1 MILIRSFHR
10 TKHSPCAALVPTA
23 HPVVPVFVQVVAGI
37 VAPVAAEAAVMT
49 VRDVLVLVAEDAMV
63 PAQVDVLLLAVALVG
78 VTDVQVT
85 VQRLAAW
92 TVQ

>member
-10 TKHSPCAALVPTA
+10 TKHSRYVALVLIA

-63 PAQVDVLLLAVALVG
+63 PAQVDVRAAVESVRVLVRE
-78 VTDVQVT
+78 VI
-85 VQRLAAW
+85 
-92 TVQ
+92 